1 LVADLR
7 AQGFRNLLTSRSPQL
22 GKAGLE
28 RALAALA
35 EAVDEAGRVVEQFEV
50 LTLSGRHP

>member
-35 EAVDEAGRVVEQFEV
+35 EAVDEVGRVVEQFEV